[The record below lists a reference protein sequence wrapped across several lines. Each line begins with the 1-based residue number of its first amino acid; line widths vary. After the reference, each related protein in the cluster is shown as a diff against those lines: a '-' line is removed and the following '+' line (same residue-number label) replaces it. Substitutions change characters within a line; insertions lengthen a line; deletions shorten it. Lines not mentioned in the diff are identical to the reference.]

1 MSFLFEQLNK
11 QCLFTAVETLTK
23 TQLKLASNLLYG
35 QGQQPLES
43 EITSMGTILGLCSA
57 DYGTQ
62 GFMPSKDSMRVCQI
76 NEFLQRVNSAA
87 ISLWLI

>member
-1 MSFLFEQLNK
+1 
-11 QCLFTAVETLTK
+11 
-23 TQLKLASNLLYG
+23 
-35 QGQQPLES
+35 
-43 EITSMGTILGLCSA
+43 MGTILGLCSA